1 MRLLFILLVSLA
13 CADALAQAR
22 HRPDPRDD
30 GGEFYRTDE
39 DWHERRRGLRAFR
52 EEIRQQEEAAAAQR
66 QVQGRSRQ
74 FDVPPV
80 RQDRP
85 VVTPAPSAPEPQQYA
100 DRRRLRRLSPED
112 RQRMREEMREV
123 FRH

>member
-22 HRPDPRDD
+22 HRPDSRDD
-30 GGEFYRTDE
+30 GGDYYRSDE
-39 DWHERRRGLRAFR
+39 DWHERRRSLRAFR
-52 EEIRQQEEAAAAQR
+52 EEIRQQEEAAAAAR
-66 QVQGRSRQ
+66 QQAQSRQ
-74 FDVPPV
+74 QRYNGRGA
-80 RQDRP
+80 RQDRSAA
-85 VVTPAPSAPEPQQYA
+85 PAPDAPDQQYA